1 MEYKIE
7 KLNIEDINDLYN
19 LLINV
24 FKIDIKLN
32 NLYKLIDN
40 KSVIDL
46 VAKVDNHVIGHALV
60 EIRYDL
66 FTNDKYFYLNYFC
79 VDELY
84 RKNGVGNSLLI
95 ELEKLAL
102 EYNTQYMKFT
112 SNNKRI
118 EAHSFYKNRG
128 YSIRDTSVFI
138 KYFRRET

>member
-1 MEYKIE
+1 MKYKIE
-7 KLNIEDINDLYN
+7 KLNIEDINSLYI

-24 FKIDIKLN
+24 FKTDVKLD

-40 KSVIDL
+40 KNVIDL
-46 VAKVDNHVIGHALV
+46 VVKKNNTVIGHALV

-79 VDELY
+79 VDECY
-84 RKNGVGNSLLI
+84 RKKGIGNRLLQ

-102 EYNTQYMKFT
+102 EYNTQYIKFT